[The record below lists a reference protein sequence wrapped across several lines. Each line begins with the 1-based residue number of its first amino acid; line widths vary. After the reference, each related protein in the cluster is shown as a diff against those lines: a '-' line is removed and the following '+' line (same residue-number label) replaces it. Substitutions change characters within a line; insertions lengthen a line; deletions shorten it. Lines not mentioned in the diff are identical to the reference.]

1 MNVNELNSSANT
13 KSFTSFQ
20 VNNYLQQNSEMS
32 SAADQQQ
39 PMRLGIPQP
48 QNTNQNQKI
57 VTTNSQVLKS
67 HESLK
72 E

>member
-13 KSFTSFQ
+13 KSFSSFQ

-32 SAADQQQ
+32 AADQQQ
-39 PMRLGIPQP
+39 PMRLGIPQA
-48 QNTNQNQKI
+48 QNNNNQKI

>member
-1 MNVNELNSSANT
+1 
-13 KSFTSFQ
+13 
-20 VNNYLQQNSEMS
+20 MS
-32 SAADQQQ
+32 TDQQQ

-48 QNTNQNQKI
+48 QNNNQKI